1 MQKKNEKIL
10 DTNEENFIRC
20 IGVDDKFHICKPDE
34 YKTFCGIDVK
44 RKKLSPKDYGNGRY
58 SCYECT
64 Y

>member
-1 MQKKNEKIL
+1 MIEN
-10 DTNEENFIRC
+10 NAENFIRC
-20 IGVDDKFHICKPDE
+20 IGVDDKFHICKPNED
-34 YKTFCGIDVK
+34 KTFCGIDVK